1 MNNETRDYIKIGLL
15 AIISACLVY
24 GTFFKKSKVKRSI
37 KSTVASN
44 PRVNNQNQFND
55 DLSVA
60 IDPEKDQGSSS
71 NYNFKKTT
79 MAWDNESHN
88 FGTVKQHTEN
98 THVFTFTNT
107 GSEPLIIQNA
117 QGSCGCTVPD
127 YPKEPIMPGSSG
139 EIKVKYSPG
148 TQIGGQTKTV
158 AITSNTEPGVMNL
171 YITADV
177 EEAPDPI
184 IGE

>member
-15 AIISACLVY
+15 AIISVCLVY

-37 KSTVASN
+37 KSTVSANSSLSN
-44 PRVNNQNQFND
+44 AGQSNN

-60 IDPEKDQGSSS
+60 IDPEKDQGASSS
-71 NYNFKKTT
+71 YNFGKTT
-79 MAWDNESHN
+79 MAWNSESHD

-98 THVFTFTNT
+98 VHVFKFTNT
-107 GSEPLIIQNA
+107 GSEPLVIQNA

-127 YPKEPIMPGSSG
+127 YPKEPIMPGNSG

-148 TQIGGQTKTV
+148 SQIGQQTKTV
-158 AITSNTEPGVMNL
+158 AITSNTEPGAMNL
-171 YITADV
+171 YISAVV
-177 EEAPDPI
+177 EEAPDPL